1 MEPHA
6 ERDRWT
12 GWTGVL
18 LAAFIAAMLF
28 GLRLGAVS
36 GAEPGPPVQ
45 PAVELAFLAIYGSPA
60 LLGGAGL
67 VRADPGSLLAGGLVA
82 LPLACTS
89 FALVTLPMVVPA
101 LLLFVAAR
109 DLRPARW
116 MGLQIP
122 MLVAATVAAW
132 FALFSSST
140 VVAYRFPG
148 GSGSAQEPTVSGAA
162 LALALV
168 ALAVGLAFV
177 WPRRRPE
184 AAA

>member
-1 MEPHA
+1 M
-6 ERDRWT
+6 
-12 GWTGVL
+12 L
-18 LAAFIAAMLF
+18 LGAFMAAMLL
-28 GLRLGAVS
+28 GLRLGAGS

-67 VRADPGSLLAGGLVA
+67 IRADPGSLLAGGLVA

-89 FALVTLPMVVPA
+89 FALVTLPLVVPA

-116 MGLQIP
+116 MGFQIP
-122 MLVAATVAAW
+122 MLVAAPVAAW
-132 FALFSSST
+132 FALFASSS
-140 VVAYRFPG
+140 VVTYRFPG
-148 GSGSAQEPTVSGAA
+148 GSGEAQVPTLGGAA

-168 ALAVGLAFV
+168 ALAVGLAFA
-177 WPRRRPE
+177 WPRGRRE
-184 AAA
+184 VAT